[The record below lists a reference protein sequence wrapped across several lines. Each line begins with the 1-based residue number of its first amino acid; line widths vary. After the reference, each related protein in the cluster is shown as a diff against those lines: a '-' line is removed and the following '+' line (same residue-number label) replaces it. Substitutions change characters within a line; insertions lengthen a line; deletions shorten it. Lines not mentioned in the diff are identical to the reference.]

1 MVVGR
6 SRHRY
11 VMEQCCKWHIFW
23 KQFSPFLVSTLALA
37 AAGARAASPFAPF
50 ASPFATTRFTTS
62 ARMTQ
67 LPYLIDDIGDIQE
80 GNRVNWRFRATSTM
94 LPGVWLRV

>member
-6 SRHRY
+6 SRHRLGR
-11 VMEQCCKWHIFW
+11 EQCCKWHIVW
-23 KQFSPFLVSTLALA
+23 KQFSPFLVSTLAA
-37 AAGARAASPFAPF
+37 ARARAASPFA
-50 ASPFATTRFTTS
+50 SCWGLHLLTTRFTTR
-62 ARMTQ
+62 ARVTH

-80 GNRVNWRFRATSTM
+80 GNCVNWRFRASSTM